1 MMLKEEINKIIID
14 QKKNIEAQETGIIRE
29 DLKET
34 TITPNFVLIISGVR
48 RCGKS
53 VFLNQLKNK
62 QEKCAYFNFED
73 TRLNNFNVDDFSKL
87 EEQLTEI
94 YNNPKTYF
102 FDEIQN
108 IKKWEIFIRQLQDK
122 KKQIIITGSNAS
134 LLSKELGTRLTG
146 RHLNKELFP
155 FSFKEFKTLK
165 KETIEKYLIAGG
177 FPEYLKQ
184 ENDQIL
190 QELLNNIIYRDII
203 VRHNIKDTKTIKDLT
218 TYLLSNIG
226 KEYSYNSLKKLFGV
240 GSINTIINYISYLED
255 SYILFSINQFDYSY
269 KKQIKQPKKIYAID
283 NGLITTNSVSLSKD
297 LGRLLENLV
306 FINLRKK
313 YKNIYYY
320 KKETN
325 ECDFIIKEKEKITT
339 AIQVCYKLTPE
350 NKEREINGLLKALE
364 FFKIDT
370 GTIITYNQEEKIKI
384 NTKTI
389 EVVPIEK
396 FI

>member
-283 NGLITTNSVSLSKD
+283 NGLITTNTVSLSKD